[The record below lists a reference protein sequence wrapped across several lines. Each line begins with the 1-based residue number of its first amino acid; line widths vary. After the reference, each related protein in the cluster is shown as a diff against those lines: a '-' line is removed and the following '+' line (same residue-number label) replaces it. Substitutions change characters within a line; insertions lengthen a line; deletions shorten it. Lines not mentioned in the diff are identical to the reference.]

1 MMSNILECEQT
12 PEELDLD
19 MALEVVFQKMS
30 DEITLPFFRPE
41 RGKI

>member
-1 MMSNILECEQT
+1 MMTNIVECEQK
-12 PEELDLD
+12 PEQLDLD

-30 DEITLPFFRPE
+30 DEITLPFFRPK

>member
-1 MMSNILECEQT
+1 MMTNIVGCEQN
-12 PEELDLD
+12 PEQLDLD

-41 RGKI
+41 GGKI

>member
-1 MMSNILECEQT
+1 MMTNLVECEQT
-12 PEELDLD
+12 PEQLDLD

-41 RGKI
+41 GGKI